1 MDKVRIGLIGLG
13 AVAQGVHLPLLS
25 KMKEVEIVALCD
37 TDRPKAR
44 HLTEKYGAKSS
55 HSDPAEM
62 LKSVELDAVDI
73 CTPTSSHRDLALLA
87 IQSGVDALVE
97 KPIARNYP
105 EAVEIAG
112 AAAKSQRK
120 VMVGMNNRFR
130 PDSMVLKNFVENGEL
145 GKIFYVK
152 TGWLRKQSV
161 TSPWFLR
168 KEHSGGGVFLDLG
181 IAVMDLALWL
191 TGFPEAKRV
200 SASNYS
206 LMKKGVEDTSTA
218 FITMEDNVTV
228 VVEAS
233 WSLQTESDFFY
244 CELFGTEGS
253 ARVNPLRINKSAK
266 GGHGNLVNVTPL
278 KMDTPQNMYRR
289 SYESELKHF
298 LGAVRG
304 LHPMISTADD
314 ALKRMKIIDGIYK
327 SAERKKEIALS

>member
-1 MDKVRIGLIGLG
+1 MHKVRIGVIGLG
-13 AVAQGVHLPLLS
+13 AVAQMIHLPILS

-37 TDRPKAR
+37 TEKLKAR
-44 HLTEKYGAKSS
+44 HLAARYGAKSS
-55 HSDPAEM
+55 HTDPAEM

-87 IQSGVDALVE
+87 IESGVDALVE

-105 EAVEIAG
+105 EAVEIAT

-200 SASNYS
+200 TASNYS
-206 LMKKGVEDTSTA
+206 LMTKGVEDTSTA
-218 FITMEDNVTV
+218 FITMDNNVTV

-253 ARVNPLRINKSAK
+253 ARVNPLRINKQM
-266 GGHGNLVNVTPL
+266 HGNLVNVTPL

-327 SAERKKEIALS
+327 SAEKRKEIALS

>member
-1 MDKVRIGLIGLG
+1 MDKVRIGVIGLG
-13 AVAQGVHLPLLS
+13 AVAQGIHLPILS
-25 KMKEVEIVALCD
+25 KMREVEIVALCD
-37 TDRPKAR
+37 TDKPKAR
-44 HLTEKYGAKSS
+44 HLAEKYGAKSS

-87 IQSGVDALVE
+87 IESGVDALVE
-97 KPIARNYP
+97 KPVARNYS

-206 LMKKGVEDTSTA
+206 LMTRGVEDTSAA
-218 FITMEDNVTV
+218 FITMDNNVTV

-253 ARVNPLRINKSAK
+253 AGVNPLRINKQM
-266 GGHGNLVNVTPL
+266 HGNLVNVTPL
-278 KMDTPQNMYRR
+278 KMDTPQSMYRR

-327 SAERKKEIALS
+327 SVERKKEIALS

>member
-1 MDKVRIGLIGLG
+1 MDKVRIGVIGLG
-13 AVAQGVHLPLLS
+13 AVAQVIHLPILS
-25 KMKEVEIVALCD
+25 KMREVEIVALCD
-37 TDRPKAR
+37 TEKLKAR
-44 HLTEKYGAKSS
+44 HLTGKYGAKSS

-62 LKSVELDAVDI
+62 LKSVELDAVVI

-97 KPIARNYP
+97 KPIARNHP
-105 EAVEIAG
+105 EAVEIAT

-206 LMKKGVEDTSTA
+206 LITKGVEDTSTA
-218 FITMEDNVTV
+218 FITMDNNVTV

-253 ARVNPLRINKSAK
+253 ARVNPLRINKQM
-266 GGHGNLVNVTPL
+266 HGNLVNVTPL

-327 SAERKKEIALS
+327 SAEKRKEIALS

>member
-1 MDKVRIGLIGLG
+1 MGKVRIGVIGLG
-13 AVAQGVHLPLLS
+13 AVAQGIHLPLLS

-37 TDRPKAR
+37 TDKPKAR
-44 HLTEKYGAKSS
+44 HLAERYGAKSS

-87 IQSGVDALVE
+87 IRSGVDALVE
-97 KPIARNYP
+97 KPIARNYL
-105 EAVEIAG
+105 EAVEIT
-112 AAAKSQRK
+112 AAATKNQRK

-152 TGWLRKQSV
+152 AGWLRKQSV

-191 TGFPEAKRV
+191 TGFPEPKRV

-206 LMKKGVEDTSTA
+206 LMTKGVEDTSTA
-218 FITMEDNVTV
+218 FITMDSNVTV

-244 CELFGTEGS
+244 CDLFGTEGS
-253 ARVNPLRINKSAK
+253 ARVNPLRINKQM
-266 GGHGNLVNVTPL
+266 HGNLVNVTPL
-278 KMDTPQNMYRR
+278 RMDTPQNMYRR

-314 ALKRMKIIDGIYK
+314 ALKRMKIIDGIYM
-327 SAERKKEIALS
+327 SAEKRKEIALS

>member
-1 MDKVRIGLIGLG
+1 
-13 AVAQGVHLPLLS
+13 
-25 KMKEVEIVALCD
+25 
-37 TDRPKAR
+37 
-44 HLTEKYGAKSS
+44 
-55 HSDPAEM
+55 M

-97 KPIARNYP
+97 KPVARNYP

-206 LMKKGVEDTSTA
+206 LMTKAVEDTSTA
-218 FITMEDNVTV
+218 FITMDNNVTV
-228 VVEAS
+228 LVEAS

-253 ARVNPLRINKSAK
+253 ARVNPLRINKQM
-266 GGHGNLVNVTPL
+266 HGNLVNVTPL

-327 SAERKKEIALS
+327 SAEKRKEIALS